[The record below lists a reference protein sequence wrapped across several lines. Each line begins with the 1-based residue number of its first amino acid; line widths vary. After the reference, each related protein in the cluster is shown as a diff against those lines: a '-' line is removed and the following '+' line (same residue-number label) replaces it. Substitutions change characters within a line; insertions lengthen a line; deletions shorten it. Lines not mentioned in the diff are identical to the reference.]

1 MNAVITSTET
11 SKQAFANHLFNP
23 GARAPSPT
31 GRLDNGMTFGERL
44 RQRESGALE
53 HFFDLYFDRMYS
65 YVRGLVPD
73 MHAAEDI
80 TQDIFLKL
88 YRALPN
94 YDPDRDLRP
103 WVFTIASNT
112 VRDHWRMRS
121 NQEAQRAANLDDE
134 AAHLSAGPE
143 RPESELER
151 RERDERVRAA
161 VYQLPVGMRTVLML
175 RIYDNLSFETI
186 GQIINQSATA
196 ARKRYSRALHALRGI
211 IEPAPVTRG
220 PQLRFIG

>member
-1 MNAVITSTET
+1 MNAVTTSTET
-11 SKQAFANHLFNP
+11 SRQAFANHLFNP

-31 GRLDNGMTFGERL
+31 KRLDNGTTFGERL

-53 HFFDLYFDRMYS
+53 HFFDLYFDRIYS
-65 YVRGLVPD
+65 YVRGLVPNT
-73 MHAAEDI
+73 HAAEDM

-112 VRDHWRMRS
+112 VRDYWRMRS
-121 NQEAQRAANLDDE
+121 NREAQRAANLDDE
-134 AAHLSAGPE
+134 AVHLSAGPE

-151 RERDERVRAA
+151 REREERVRAA
-161 VYQLPVGMRTVLML
+161 VYQLPLGMREALIL
-175 RIYDNLSFETI
+175 RIYDGLSFETI
-186 GQIINQSATA
+186 GEILDLSTVA
-196 ARKRYSRALHALRGI
+196 ARKRYSRALIALRESKRI
-211 IEPAPVTRG
+211 
-220 PQLRFIG
+220 Q